1 MKKIIFILTGI
12 IFISNA
18 LFAQINLN
26 KVINNASNAVNN
38 NNKSSL
44 TNEEVIK
51 GLKEALTV
59 GTNKSTAS
67 ASVKD
72 GFNKNPKIKIPFPPE
87 AIKVKNT
94 VETLG
99 MKPQVD
105 KFVLTLNRA
114 AEEASKEAAPVFI
127 NAVKSMTVSDG
138 FSILKGADNAATK
151 YLNDKTSVEL
161 RQKFKPIVQ
170 RAIQKVEVTKY
181 WKPIITRYNKVPG
194 TNNVNPDLE
203 EYVTLK
209 AIEGLFTLLAEEELK
224 IRKDPAARI
233 SDILKKVFG

>member
-1 MKKIIFILTGI
+1 MKKIFIILLVATCI
-12 IFISNA
+12 NTVR
-18 LFAQINLN
+18 AQVNLN
-26 KVINNASNAVNN
+26 KALNKASNVINNNSNTN
-38 NNKSSL
+38 L
-44 TNEEVIK
+44 TNEEVVK

-67 ASVKD
+67 ASGKD
-72 GFNKNPKIKIPFPPE
+72 GFFKNPKIKIPFPPE
-87 AIKVKNT
+87 AVRVKNT
-94 VETLG
+94 VENLG

-114 AEEASKEAAPVFI
+114 AEEASKEAAPIFI

-138 FSILKGADNAATK
+138 FSILKGADNAATS
-151 YLNDKTSVEL
+151 YLNNKTSAEL

-170 RAIQKVEVTKY
+170 KAIQKVEVTKY
-181 WKPIITRYNKVPG
+181 WKPIITRYNKIPG
-194 TNNVNPDLE
+194 TNEVNPDLE

-233 SDILKKVFG
+233 TDLLKKVFG